1 MQVRVA
7 DLVKG
12 VREHQVGSPGFTTCA
27 RSLAEAAFGS
37 DPRLAATAT
46 KAVFSELVEDWAD
59 RFEPALCATY
69 AAFMSEVLCAPGSP
83 IAAPLAAL
91 GYAAPGELLDRYR
104 RISSTVV
111 GSGRERKL
119 VKKVAVLSRVT
130 LGADVAVTRP
140 VLLAAAS
147 AFPAAEVEFIGP
159 RKNADLILTGRS
171 LRHRAISYGRTAL
184 LGDRLRTW
192 TRLRDAVQGSVAGLR
207 PDEFLIVDPD
217 SRLTQLGL
225 LPVAQDTSYQFFESR
240 SEGSGG
246 DSCLGM
252 LATQWCSRTW
262 GVDVTHASQ
271 VAMPTPPVARQCLAD
286 ESGRPL
292 AAVSFGVGGRESK
305 RVGDRFET
313 GLLEL
318 LRRRGFRILLDYGLG
333 EDEARVVDGHIAGF
347 AGTVGRLS
355 RDQRGWPSN
364 ADLMTWRGSL
374 ADFGAWTGAADLYV
388 GYDSAAA
395 HVAAAYATPVIE
407 IFAGA
412 PSERF
417 RHRWT
422 PAGTAP
428 VRILPAIGPAD
439 LSALLQ
445 RLAQLLDRSTPRQA
459 HAQPDD

>member
-1 MQVRVA
+1 MQVRVT

-12 VREHQVGSPGFTTCA
+12 VREHRAGSSGFTTCA
-27 RSLAEAAFGS
+27 RSLAEAAFGP
-37 DPRLAATAT
+37 DPRLAASAT
-46 KAVFSELVEDWAD
+46 KALFSELVEDWAD
-59 RFEPALCATY
+59 RFEPALCSTY
-69 AAFMSEVLCAPGSP
+69 AALMCEVLFAPGSP
-83 IAAPLAAL
+83 VAAPLAAL
-91 GYAAPGELLDRYR
+91 GYAAPEELLERYR

-111 GSGRERKL
+111 GTGCERQL

-192 TRLRDAVQGSVAGLR
+192 TRLRAAVQASVAGLR

-225 LPVAQDTSYQFFESR
+225 LPVARDSSYQFFESR
-240 SEGSGG
+240 SEGGGG
-246 DSCLGM
+246 DSCLGA
-252 LATQWCSRTW
+252 LAAQWCSRTW
-262 GVDVTHASQ
+262 RVDVTHASR
-271 VAMPTPPVARQCLAD
+271 ASMPTPAVAQQCLTD
-286 ESGRPL
+286 ENDRPL

-318 LRRRGFRILLDYGLG
+318 LRQRGFRIVLDYGLG
-333 EDEARVVDGHIAGF
+333 EDEARVVDRHVAAF
-347 AGTVGRLS
+347 AGSVGQLS
-355 RDQRGWPSN
+355 RDQRGWPSR

-374 ADFGAWTGAADLYV
+374 ADFGAWTGAADVYV

-395 HVAAAYATPVIE
+395 HVAAAYATPLIE
-407 IFAGA
+407 IFARA

-428 VRILPAIGPAD
+428 VRILPAD
-439 LSALLQ
+439 VSALLQ
-445 RLAQLLDRSTPRQA
+445 RLAQLLDGSTPWAAR
-459 HAQPDD
+459 AQTDE